1 MVCEL
6 KDPNKKGTFGQI
18 AVLKDLTAKG
28 YDVFGEVGKSSKV
41 DFIVLDENYKTFKV
55 QVKTCN
61 LFYGKAI
68 LHLIKKCLDS
78 KYNSRYT
85 EEQVDIFALY
95 VIEKDTV
102 IYISA
107 KEALNKSKST
117 ITFSFGESKNNQK
130 KGINLAEDYYD
141 INKVLMSCKHCG
153 DVIDS

>member
-61 LFYGKAI
+61 LYNGKAI

-141 INKVLMSCKHCG
+141 INKFLMSCKHCG

>member
-41 DFIVLDENYKTFKV
+41 DFIVLNENYKTFKV

-61 LFYGKAI
+61 LYRDKAI
-68 LHLIKKCLDS
+68 LYLVKKCLDS

-85 EEQVDIFALY
+85 EEQIDIFALY
-95 VIEKDTV
+95 VIEKDLV

-107 KEALNKSKST
+107 NEALKDGKNS
-117 ITFSFGESKNNQK
+117 ITFSFDGPKNKQVKN
-130 KGINLAEDYYD
+130 INLVENYLDVAKI
-141 INKVLMSCKHCG
+141 INM
-153 DVIDS
+153 DS